1 MRGHEAARCR
11 KDRSL
16 AIALNASS
24 FQNEV
29 QMRLINAFD
38 DTLFVEMS
46 VYLVVQFGR
55 ELLAPAVETE
65 IEKDV

>member
-1 MRGHEAARCR
+1 
-11 KDRSL
+11 
-16 AIALNASS
+16 
-24 FQNEV
+24 
-29 QMRLINAFD
+29 MRLIDAFD